1 MNILLII
8 GIILLVLWVL
18 GFITIPGLGW
28 LVHIALVVA
37 VILLIIWLLK
47 RLRVF

>member
-18 GFITIPGLGW
+18 GFIAIPGLSW